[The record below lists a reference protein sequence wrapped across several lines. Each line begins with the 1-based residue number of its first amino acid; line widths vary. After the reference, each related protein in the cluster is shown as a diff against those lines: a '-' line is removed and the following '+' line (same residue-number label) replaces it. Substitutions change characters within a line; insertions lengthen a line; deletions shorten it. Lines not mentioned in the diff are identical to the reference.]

1 MTKDTDGYK
10 VVKILPSHTYGLD
23 KQPRILTSTFYQ
35 VLPTGW
41 MDDEGY
47 QRVPGLKNS
56 HLVLPMGTN
65 GWNRITTVQ
74 MWRGHFHNYDKNK
87 ITQVQA
93 TNKNGRCKPKWVNVL
108 HKSPKNQRCVHYC
121 LTNEFMKT
129 KFGSMAD
136 EPSAIVG
143 SIVDGATETF
153 GLPVWANRQP
163 RRQCSLPFAWR
174 YG

>member
-47 QRVPGLKNS
+47 QRVPGHKNS
-56 HLVLPMGTN
+56 HLVLPTGTN

-143 SIVDGATETF
+143 SIVDEATETF